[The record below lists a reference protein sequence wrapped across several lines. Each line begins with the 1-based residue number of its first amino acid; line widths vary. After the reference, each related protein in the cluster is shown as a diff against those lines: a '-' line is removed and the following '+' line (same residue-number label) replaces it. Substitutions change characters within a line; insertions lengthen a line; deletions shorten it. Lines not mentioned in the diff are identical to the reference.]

1 MATHSF
7 ALDRHRAI
15 QPLLVFRWDPD
26 TGEVTGP
33 HAEFLRA
40 WLDATKRG
48 GVIEVAPWALPV
60 VDPYHSALEFAAVLA
75 QLGYEPLP
83 EPFGSALRDY
93 RASGSAKSTARA
105 DEAVRVDA

>member
-26 TGEVTGP
+26 SGELTGP
-33 HAEFLRA
+33 HAEFLRV
-40 WLDATKRG
+40 WLDAAKRG
-48 GVIEVAPWALPV
+48 GVIDVAPRALPV
-60 VDPYHSALEFAAVLA
+60 VDPFHSVLEFAAVLA

-83 EPFGSALRDY
+83 EPFDSALRDY
-93 RASGSAKSTARA
+93 RAQCAAQPLA
-105 DEAVRVDA
+105 DEGLAVTA